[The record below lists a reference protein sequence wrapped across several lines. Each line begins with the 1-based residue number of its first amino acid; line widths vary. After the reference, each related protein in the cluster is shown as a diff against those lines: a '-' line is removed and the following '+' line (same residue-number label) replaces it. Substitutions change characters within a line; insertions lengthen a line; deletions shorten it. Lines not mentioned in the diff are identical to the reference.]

1 MLCLKNTVSR
11 LRIYHEAFCHR
22 GILIMESRYSLLWPI
37 SLLLISAI
45 LFGGWFKQLNEGENA
60 KIFGIIEKINGFR
73 YYLANS
79 SKEFALD
86 AMHSGSHNNEHHT
99 RGIFEFSMADTSLI
113 QAQRLLI
120 EHYEEKSSLYSYPI
134 ESYLPEIQN
143 LRVSHHQIS
152 DRLKTLNADS
162 PLDIVDREIT
172 QLNQQAELFLARVKN
187 SVVAADKDR
196 RKFSLSIAILSFG
209 ALLLVGMAFI
219 RGETNRLKLGEELE
233 KYQKTLEEMVEE
245 RSEALAKNES
255 RLWAILQ
262 AMPDEVSLIN
272 SYGQVVEH
280 LSRVSADKNGGEQ
293 SQFLIMP
300 AATLKELFHDAIE
313 AGRHLTA
320 EFEVSLCGNGKWL
333 EGRCVPLNIT
343 PSPTRFAILLTRD
356 ITERKKHDQLR
367 DLQIEINSL
376 IAESSNLDE
385 TLQQIISII
394 CQNQGWDYG
403 SFWYCPPGNDQIF
416 CNMQWANTDAGLEAL
431 IQKSSSMKFVRGQYI
446 IGRTWHSGQP
456 EWINDLKRLADNER
470 AKLAIEAGMQ
480 AALAIPVVIEKNC
493 IGVMSFLWRGIRKP
507 EEELIA
513 SLCGHGAQIGS
524 LIMRRESQNEL
535 LQAKETAENAN
546 KAKSLFL
553 ANMSHE
559 IRTPMNA
566 ILGMIFLLFNT
577 ELTNRQKIL
586 LHKLQSSGQL
596 LLQLI
601 NDILD
606 ISKIE
611 SGYIEIEHAQFSPNQ
626 IFSDIAE
633 MFKHRARA
641 KNLRLFFDIETNLPS
656 LLVGDSLRLTQILI
670 NLISNAIKFTPRG
683 EVRLTVNSL
692 MSEQTNIL
700 LRFSVRDTGIGISEE
715 HRDKIFMPFTQAD
728 PSITRK
734 YGGTGLGLVISKS
747 LLKLMGS
754 ELVVKS
760 QPGRGSEFIFDL
772 AFQVHQKSRPTG
784 SLPAQFTQ
792 KPALI
797 VEPDAE
803 YRETIQK
810 SLTGFGFNCVTCN
823 SIQSCWRLLE
833 PAAPD
838 EFPFSLVTVSDS
850 FSNDEGKS
858 LLLRVKEKFNLPGS
872 LPFIFLSFDTSESQP
887 DENDP
892 VLKVSRICHPATP
905 SNWHDAIM
913 TAMGR
918 EVIKSSTTAEH
929 EGMTD
934 RWNAKLKGL
943 HILIA
948 EDNQIN
954 QELCRDLLT
963 MAGMDSQIAANGI
976 QAVQMVKDGN
986 FDLVLMDVHMPEQ
999 DGFTATRRIRE
1010 IPGFETLP
1018 IIALTAGATTGERQ
1032 EAEKAGMQDFVTKP
1046 IEPELLFA
1054 AIARWTNR
1062 QGGSQ
1067 IANEFFDLT
1076 ELPDEAEGK
1085 PLPAGLK
1092 GLDSRGALQR
1102 TGGDIDKWCNMLKKF
1117 ADSQSGKAEEI
1128 GELLATGQKNAAR
1141 EKAHALKGVAANLG
1155 LSVLAGHASELHE
1168 ALRSDDTQ
1176 KQSVILNELKTSML
1190 ETLAIIRGIPD
1201 SRNETENT
1209 GPEMPREVML
1219 SKLYELENALRESDF
1234 TSTAIFNEI
1243 KPFLKVPQDL
1253 LQKLEAEVSKFQ
1265 FTQAIETLAQIK
1277 TAVHNY
1283 ERQ

>member
-1 MLCLKNTVSR
+1 
-11 LRIYHEAFCHR
+11 
-22 GILIMESRYSLLWPI
+22 MESRYSLLWPI

-45 LFGGWFKQLNEGENA
+45 LFGGWFRQLNEGESTR
-60 KIFGIIEKINGFR
+60 IFSIIEKVNSFR

-79 SKEFALD
+79 AKEFALD
-86 AMHSGSHNNEHHT
+86 AMHSGSRSNEHYS
-99 RGIFEFSMADTSLI
+99 RGVFEFSMADTSLM
-113 QAQRLLI
+113 QAERLLI
-120 EHYEEKSSLYSYPI
+120 EHSEDKSSLYSYLI

-143 LRVSHHQIS
+143 LRVSHRQIS
-152 DRLKTLNADS
+152 DRLKTQNTSD
-162 PLDIVDREIT
+162 PIDYIDREIT

-187 SVVAADKDR
+187 SVVAADKNR
-196 RKFSLSIAILSFG
+196 RKLSLSIAILSFG

-219 RGETNRLKLGEELE
+219 RGESNRLKLGEELE

-255 RLWAILQ
+255 RLRAILQ
-262 AMPDEVSLIN
+262 AMPDEVCLIN

-280 LSRVSADKNGGEQ
+280 LSRVSADKNGDQQ
-293 SQFLIMP
+293 SSLLIMP
-300 AATLKELFHDAIE
+300 AVTLKEFFHDAIE
-313 AGRHLTA
+313 EGRSLTA
-320 EFEVSLCGNGKWL
+320 EFEVSLCGTGRWI
-333 EGRCVPLNIT
+333 EGRCVPLHIT

-376 IAESSNLDE
+376 IAESLDLDE

-403 SFWYCPPGNDQIF
+403 SFWYCPPGQTQIE
-416 CNMQWANTDAGLEAL
+416 CSIQWASDETALEAL
-431 IQKSSSMKFVRGQYI
+431 VQKSSEMKFVRGQCM
-446 IGRTWHSGQP
+446 IGRTWHSGQS
-456 EWINDLKRLADNER
+456 EWTANLEKLVSNER
-470 AKLAIEAGMQ
+470 VKLSIEAGLQ
-480 AALAIPVVIEKNC
+480 AALTIPVVIEKNC

-611 SGYIEIEHAQFSPNQ
+611 SGYIEIEHSQFSPNQ

-760 QPGRGSEFIFDL
+760 QSGRGSEFIFDL

-784 SLPAQFTQ
+784 SLSAQFTQ
-792 KPALI
+792 KPALV
-797 VEPDAE
+797 VEPDTE

-810 SLTGFGFNCVTCN
+810 NLTGFGFNCVTCS

-833 PAAPD
+833 PATPD
-838 EFPFSLVTVSDS
+838 DFPFSLVTVSDS

-872 LPFIFLSFDTSESQP
+872 QPFIFMSFDASESQP
-887 DENDP
+887 EENDSG
-892 VLKVSRICHPATP
+892 LKINRICHPATP
-905 SNWHDAIM
+905 SNWYDAIM
-913 TAMGR
+913 TAMGH
-918 EVIKSSTTAEH
+918 EVVKSSTATSH
-929 EGMTD
+929 DVMTD
-934 RWNAKLKGL
+934 KWTAKLKGL
-943 HILIA
+943 RILIA

-954 QELCRDLLT
+954 QELCRDLLS
-963 MAGMDSQIAANGI
+963 MAGIDSQVAANGI
-976 QAVQMVKDGN
+976 QAVQMVKESN

-1010 IPGFETLP
+1010 MPGFETLP

-1032 EAEKAGMQDFVTKP
+1032 EAEKSGMQDFVTKP

-1054 AIARWTNR
+1054 TIARWTNR

-1067 IANEFFDLT
+1067 ITNEFFDLT
-1076 ELPDEAEGK
+1076 DLQNEAESE

-1102 TGGDIDKWCNMLKKF
+1102 TGGDIDKWCSMLKKF

-1155 LSVLAGHASELHE
+1155 LSALAGHASELHE

-1176 KQSVILNELKTSML
+1176 KQSAILNELKTSMF
-1190 ETLAIIRGIPD
+1190 ETLAIIRGLPD
-1201 SRNETENT
+1201 NKNETET
-1209 GPEMPREVML
+1209 GPEMPREVLL
-1219 SKLYELENALRESDF
+1219 SKLHELENALCESDF

-1243 KPFLKVPQDL
+1243 RPFLKVPQDL
-1253 LQKLEAEVSKFQ
+1253 LQKLEADVSKFQ

-1283 ERQ
+1283 ER